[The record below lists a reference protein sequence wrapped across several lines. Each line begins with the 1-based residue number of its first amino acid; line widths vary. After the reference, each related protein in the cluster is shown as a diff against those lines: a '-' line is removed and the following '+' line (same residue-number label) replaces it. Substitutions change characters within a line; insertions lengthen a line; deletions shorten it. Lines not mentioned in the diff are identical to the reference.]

1 MQGEGSERS
10 EAGSPKGGIT
20 VGTPK
25 QMVDAYLGDGMYDG
39 WQDLDKQERDAERE
53 FFLYRGQL
61 RLSLSSPLVQ
71 RISQDYDVVRRIA
84 GDYSNALKLVSLGRR
99 PSKEKIGQVFT
110 LYTLALII
118 VDNQNEMLDA
128 MFATGFAGALIVFP
142 IMLLQAQANQMLDAL
157 EELQK
162 ELEKAE
168 HEVKNAHN
176 KRAFHLAVTFFQA
189 MFPEI
194 SLAARGSIFLGGV
207 IVDEALGP
215 PDATTADKTKG
226 IATSEIE
233 QFSEA
238 IHHIPELGEKA
249 RGVAEKMGKAATLAT
264 FYFDYEEI
272 SEGEERV
279 EKLKELTE
287 KVKRGY
293 DGLTKVL
300 DDNKV
305 KIQQFLLAFERWM
318 KAIEG
323 IRTGTDGYRQ
333 RLSDDMD
340 EFGYSVRQVVS
351 WPDAA

>member
-1 MQGEGSERS
+1 M
-10 EAGSPKGGIT
+10 
-20 VGTPK
+20 GTPK

-176 KRAFHLAVTFFQA
+176 KRAFHLA
-189 MFPEI
+189 
-194 SLAARGSIFLGGV
+194 RC
-207 IVDEALGP
+207 
-215 PDATTADKTKG
+215 K
-226 IATSEIE
+226 
-233 QFSEA
+233 
-238 IHHIPELGEKA
+238 
-249 RGVAEKMGKAATLAT
+249 
-264 FYFDYEEI
+264 
-272 SEGEERV
+272 
-279 EKLKELTE
+279 
-287 KVKRGY
+287 
-293 DGLTKVL
+293 
-300 DDNKV
+300 
-305 KIQQFLLAFERWM
+305 
-318 KAIEG
+318 
-323 IRTGTDGYRQ
+323 
-333 RLSDDMD
+333 
-340 EFGYSVRQVVS
+340 
-351 WPDAA
+351 